1 MTTQEQPAPR
11 PRCGGTPGK
20 PGKFVRV
27 DVGGRGHDRYEE
39 RCTGC
44 ANCAPD
50 TQSGGRPT
58 VEDLKATVLRHMTW
72 RQGVGASAMLA
83 VDRLIETVR
92 AESVAA
98 LQEAR
103 DRAAAL
109 ERWGDDQYRVRE
121 TLRLRAEA
129 AESTIA
135 GLRADLDREKA
146 DGLASRLML
155 KATMAERDEARE
167 QVEGLRKALDAVGRL
182 AADTLYPL
190 SPAATRPVP
199 ASPTTVTAEGM
210 EITRVTVVRGE
221 DHPALAEVW
230 ENDAD
235 DAPAAPGDGA
245 SPPDAPREACCPHSE
260 GKHWPADVTRNEA
273 PEAYCSKCS
282 DFDDSDTPEG
292 SRGFSKHP
300 FTPAPPDAGGGRDAG

>member
-58 VEDLKATVLRHMTW
+58 VEE
-72 RQGVGASAMLA
+72 AMEAYLHDHTRNPGGYTEDA
-83 VDRLIETVR
+83 YRAGWAD
-92 AESVAA
+92 AESRASAA